1 MTLEEKILHLRVAA
15 MEEARAEENAIMKRH
30 EDALRGVFEQHK
42 LERKHQSELRIKSET
57 VSTRQQL
64 NMAVSKAQ
72 LEMKREAGK
81 KHKLLKKALFAEVEE
96 EIRNFMKTEEYLE
109 LLEKYIEKAARFADG
124 EEMTI
129 YINQTDADKKE
140 YLEKDTGMKLTI
152 STEDFVGGIRAV
164 IHEKN
169 IMIDHAYKGALE
181 NEYHNFLFKG
191 GAGIG

>member
-96 EIRNFMKTEEYLE
+96 ELQTDCL
-109 LLEKYIEKAARFADG
+109 
-124 EEMTI
+124 I
-129 YINQTDADKKE
+129 YIRSDK
-140 YLEKDTGMKLTI
+140 
-152 STEDFVGGIRAV
+152 V
-164 IHEKN
+164 
-169 IMIDHAYKGALE
+169 
-181 NEYHNFLFKG
+181 FLASG
-191 GAGIG
+191 SVSVRNLN

>member
-1 MTLEEKILHLRVAA
+1 MTLEEKIKHLRTKA
-15 MEEARAEENAIMKRH
+15 MEEARGEGNAIIKQH
-30 EDALRGVFEQHK
+30 EDALRQLAKQHEEEVK
-42 LERKHQSELRIKSET
+42 RQVETRIKAEQ
-57 VSTRQQL
+57 VSAKQQL
-64 NMAVSKAQ
+64 NMAMSKAQ
-72 LEMKREAGK
+72 LELKREISATQFE
-81 KHKLLKKALFAEVEE
+81 LKKELFQEVEE
-96 EIRNFMKTEEYLE
+96 KLNNFMKTEEYLE

-169 IMIDHAYKGALE
+169 ILIDHAYKGALE

-191 GAGIG
+191 GAGID

>member
-30 EDALRGVFEQHK
+30 EDALRGVFEQ
-42 LERKHQSELRIKSET
+42 Q
-57 VSTRQQL
+57 
-64 NMAVSKAQ
+64 
-72 LEMKREAGK
+72 
-81 KHKLLKKALFAEVEE
+81 ALFAEVEE
-96 EIRNFMKTEEYLE
+96 ELQNFMKTEEYLE

-169 IMIDHAYKGALE
+169 ILIDHAYKGALE

>member
-1 MTLEEKILHLRVAA
+1 

-81 KHKLLKKALFAEVEE
+81 
-96 EIRNFMKTEEYLE
+96 
-109 LLEKYIEKAARFADG
+109 
-124 EEMTI
+124 
-129 YINQTDADKKE
+129 
-140 YLEKDTGMKLTI
+140 
-152 STEDFVGGIRAV
+152 
-164 IHEKN
+164 
-169 IMIDHAYKGALE
+169 
-181 NEYHNFLFKG
+181 
-191 GAGIG
+191 